1 MIGNDGNSMS
11 GLPSSDAYQQYQTQS
26 TLQTQPKLDEYYTVS
41 PGENYYSD
49 YGTVDPNQTYSK
61 NASFD
66 SSHELPTSNLVT
78 VEQHGRQQQQ
88 QQQQPSQYQQNQ
100 PQQSQ
105 QQIEY
110 RTNAEPATDA
120 RIPNYLQSD
129 TDDSQTGYP
138 TNPSNK
144 IQQES
149 DFDFSTNSDTN

>member
-49 YGTVDPNQTYSK
+49 YGTVEQDQTYSK

-66 SSHELPTSNLVT
+66 SSRELPTSNLVA
-78 VEQHGRQQQQ
+78 VEQHERQQ
-88 QQQQPSQYQQNQ
+88 QQQQPSQFQQSQ

-110 RTNAEPATDA
+110 VTSAESAIDV

-138 TNPSNK
+138 SNPSNK

>member
-1 MIGNDGNSMS
+1 MIENDDNTMS

-26 TLQTQPKLDEYYTVS
+26 TLLTQPKLDEYYTVS

-49 YGTVDPNQTYSK
+49 YGTVDQNQTYST
-61 NASFD
+61 NADFD
-66 SSHELPTSNLVT
+66 SSRELPTSNLVAA
-78 VEQHGRQQQQ
+78 ERHGRHQQQQ
-88 QQQQPSQYQQNQ
+88 EPPTQFKQTQ
-100 PQQSQ
+100 PQQLQ

-110 RTNAEPATDA
+110 ITSADPAADL

-138 TNPSNK
+138 NNPSSK
-144 IQQES
+144 LQQES